1 MKLKMGQKV
10 VAIVLIVVVVCVSL
24 WDCLWALNDHSY
36 IITVRDKERIA
47 KGENSYYLIFAE
59 DSDGNLYEFRIED
72 IIWRGFFKSSSLYN
86 QFEVGKTYEIN
97 VVGYRVGFL
106 SEYENILKADEL
118 AEE

>member
-1 MKLKMGQKV
+1 MRIRRIIISIIIIG
-10 VAIVLIVVVVCVSL
+10 LIVGIAL
-24 WDCLWALNDHSY
+24 WDYLWALNGHTY
-36 IITVRDKERIA
+36 TITVRNKERIV

-86 QFEVGKTYEIN
+86 KFEEGKTYEIN
-97 VVGYRVGFL
+97 VVGYRVGSL

-118 AEE
+118 TEG